1 MDYLLTVD
9 YFSGFFE
16 IDKMTTNTASQ
27 VINKLK
33 PHFARYGI
41 PRQLVSDNG
50 PQFSSREFEKCAHLW
65 KFEHNT
71 SSTMYLR
78 SNGKAKVGVK
88 LAKNTLRKTIGCG
101 GDVQLALL
109 ELRNT
114 PKQDAGA
121 SPAQIL
127 FGRQTQSL
135 LPTDQL
141 AESNEAIKA
150 KKEKGR
156 QSVKKH
162 HDKTARRLDELKEGQ
177 PVYYKPFPEARWK
190 HGVIGEK
197 LEARW
202 KHGVIGEKL
211 EARWKHGVIGEKLEA
226 RWKHGVI
233 GEKLDDR
240 SYTVKDMVGHTYAKC
255 TTPEAG
261 SVSSADPS
269 GVPESENDETCNNQP
284 VARHDG
290 DTPLEQEL
298 EEPLS
303 VVTSPV
309 GDARPSRT

>member
-1 MDYLLTVD
+1 M
-9 YFSGFFE
+9 
-16 IDKMTTNTASQ
+16 
-27 VINKLK
+27 
-33 PHFARYGI
+33 
-41 PRQLVSDNG
+41 
-50 PQFSSREFEKCAHLW
+50 
-65 KFEHNT
+65 
-71 SSTMYLR
+71 
-78 SNGKAKVGVK
+78 
-88 LAKNTLRKTIGCG
+88 
-101 GDVQLALL
+101 QLALL

-127 FGRQTQSL
+127 FGRQTRSL

-150 KKEKGR
+150 KKEKRR

-162 HDKTARRLDELKEGQ
+162 HDKTARCLDELKEGQ

-202 KHGVIGEKL
+202 KHGVIGEKREARWKHGVIGEKL
-211 EARWKHGVIGEKLEA
+211 EARWKHGVIAEKLEA

-240 SYTVKDMVGHTYAKC
+240 SYTVKDMVGHTYRRNRVHLRKR
-255 TTPEAG
+255 TSPEAG

-290 DTPLEQEL
+290 DTPVEQEL

-309 GDARPSRT
+309 GGARPSRTRDPPKWTQGYIMDS